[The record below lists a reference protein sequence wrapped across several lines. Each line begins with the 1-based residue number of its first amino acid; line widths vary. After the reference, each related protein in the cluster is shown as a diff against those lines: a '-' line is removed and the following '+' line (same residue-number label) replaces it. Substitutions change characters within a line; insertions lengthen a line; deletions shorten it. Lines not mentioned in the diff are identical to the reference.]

1 MKGLFDLE
9 LNIDVRNSLKSVS
22 QCEGV
27 FHILCDSINLEFLS
41 FFLTKTFCKSRKVS
55 GRPQITESD

>member
-41 FFLTKTFCKSRKVS
+41 FF
-55 GRPQITESD
+55 